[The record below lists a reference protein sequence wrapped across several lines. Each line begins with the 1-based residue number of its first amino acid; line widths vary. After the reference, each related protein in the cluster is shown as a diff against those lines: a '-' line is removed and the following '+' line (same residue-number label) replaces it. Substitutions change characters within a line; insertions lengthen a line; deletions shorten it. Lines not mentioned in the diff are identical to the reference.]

1 MHNATARGRFAYSAA
16 SDNTTDVSVATSD
29 GQNVNQAKSKTPQYA
44 LSINGGSVLS
54 R

>member
-1 MHNATARGRFAYSAA
+1 MHNATARGRFAAA

-29 GQNVNQAKSKTPQYA
+29 GQNVNQAESKTPQYA